1 MIITSTI
8 ENPIVPFQNKIH
20 LAVQN
25 LMESAH
31 PDFYST
37 RPILSGSYLI
47 KLLVAPQAYFSDYD
61 FYFESQEKYNQA
73 KTMLLERNSLVYSN
87 TNCDTFAL
95 SQSNFHLQIINT
107 YFGTPAEII
116 SKHDIENVKVAYQ
129 NNSLFFTKN
138 FLQLWIEGKLSLD
151 TFQINDL
158 KNPRTKYLSFVSTL
172 SRIKKYVDRYNLEL
186 DEKTISMLF
195 DLKNHLNQN
204 IAIYNNFEKITS
216 QNNTSYHSPGF
227 QLSDYESV
235 NYLLNTLINSSTP
248 EFPEP
253 IEF

>member
-20 LAVQN
+20 LAVQK
-25 LMESAH
+25 LVKSAH

-95 SQSNFHLQIINT
+95 PQSNLHLQIINT
-107 YFGTPAEII
+107 YFGTPTEII

-129 NNSLFFTKN
+129 NDSLFFTKK

-151 TFQINDL
+151 TFQIDDL
-158 KNPRTKYLSFVSTL
+158 KTPKTKYLSFVSTL
-172 SRIKKYVDRYNLEL
+172 FRIKKYIDRYDLEL

-195 DLKNHLNQN
+195 DLKKHFNQN
-204 IAIYNNFEKITS
+204 IATYSNFKTLSS
-216 QNNTSYHSPGF
+216 QDNVSYHSPEF

-235 NYLLNTLINSSTP
+235 DFLLNTLINFSTP